1 MSQQKNN
8 VMTKGMHTAV
18 LTKLD
23 ELYHELYEHNGFG
36 QLKMEIK
43 FLKKGQK
50 EVIINCGKEY
60 RYVLNYQSSELR
72 EAK

>member
-1 MSQQKNN
+1 MVQE
-8 VMTKGMHTAV
+8 MHTAV
-18 LTKLD
+18 LEKLN

-36 QLKMEIK
+36 QLKMEMK

-60 RYVLNYQSSELR
+60 RFVLNYTNSDLQ
-72 EAK
+72 EAQ